1 MKLEKKYEIA
11 QKRIVQLNER
21 VEFLSDTLEQR
32 TKECKEAVKLANR
45 LQGMFFEWKDIIDD
59 LKDKQREYDAL
70 ISQVKVLKST
80 MEK

>member
-11 QKRIVQLNER
+11 QKRIAQLNER
-21 VEFLSDTLEQR
+21 VEFLSNALEQR
-32 TKECKEAVKLANR
+32 TKEYKEAVDLANR

-70 ISQVKVLKST
+70 ISQVKVLKSA